1 MNVAVK
7 YPVMETFTSVQGEG
21 AFSGVPS
28 FFIRLAGCNV
38 GCVWCDVKESWDEK
52 VHPLKTVREILDLAS
67 ASKTKVVI
75 ITGGEPTMHDLNPLT
90 TELSALGFRVHLE
103 TSGTEVLT
111 GSFDWI
117 TFSPKKFKEPLEEYF
132 SKSHELKVVVNHE
145 SDLAWAETHAQ
156 RMSERTSF
164 FLQPEWERRERMMP
178 LIFDYAIKNPH
189 WRVGLQIHKYL
200 NVD

>member
-1 MNVAVK
+1 
-7 YPVMETFTSVQGEG
+7 
-21 AFSGVPS
+21 
-28 FFIRLAGCNV
+28 
-38 GCVWCDVKESWDEK
+38 
-52 VHPLKTVREILDLAS
+52 
-67 ASKTKVVI
+67 
-75 ITGGEPTMHDLNPLT
+75 MHDLNPLT

-178 LIFDYAIKNPH
+178 LIFDYVIKNPH